1 MGPAKEEVVEKKKVE
16 AEAENKEEEKKDEE
30 KKEEP
35 EKEAKK
41 EKKEKVKKVKEPKEP
56 APPPPPPV
64 HKKDFEKDIV
74 YLYQFPRCPKLP
86 NISPKCLKVETWL
99 KLHGIKYENVN
110 HNAKLRS
117 NADF

>member
-1 MGPAKEEVVEKKKVE
+1 MFFFYFQ
-16 AEAENKEEEKKDEE
+16 
-30 KKEEP
+30 
-35 EKEAKK
+35 AKK

-99 KLHGIKYENVN
+99 KLHGIKYEVGQNSFNLTLTKKKAQRIYKMV
-110 HNAKLRS
+110 R
-117 NADF
+117 